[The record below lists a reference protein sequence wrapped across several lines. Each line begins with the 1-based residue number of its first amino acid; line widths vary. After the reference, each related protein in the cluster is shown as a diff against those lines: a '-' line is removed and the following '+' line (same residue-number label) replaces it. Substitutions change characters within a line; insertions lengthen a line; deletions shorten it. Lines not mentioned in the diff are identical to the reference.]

1 MCSRQQLRVPLASVA
16 LAAVVAF
23 AGNRCARSADD
34 PKANAADEQLAA
46 YFRAETAKL
55 RDGCLAEI
63 KTLDDWNAKKGEYR
77 RRLFEMLSLDPLPE
91 RTDSKAT
98 ITGRVEREDF
108 VVEKLHFQSR
118 PGLYVTANLYLPK
131 TIDKPCPTILYL
143 CGHGKVA
150 KNGIS
155 FGNKVH
161 YQHHGIWFA
170 RHGYVC
176 LVLDTL
182 QLGEIEGT
190 HHGTYKFDRWWW
202 NARGYTPAGV
212 EAWNCIRALDYLA
225 TRKEVDAERIGA
237 TGRSGGGAYT
247 WFVAAL
253 DDRVKAAVPVAGI
266 TDLENHVVDG
276 VVEGHCDCMY
286 FVNTYRWDYP
296 QLAALVAP
304 RPLLISNSDKDR
316 IFPLE
321 GVLRTHRTVRRIYSL
336 HEAEKNLGLHI
347 TEGPHEDT
355 QELYTHAFVWFD
367 RFLGGGR
374 RPIDGPAVKLFEPE
388 ELKVFDKLPA
398 DEINTKIDETF
409 VAKAAEPKVPESKE
423 EWERMRDGWMK
434 DLREK
439 VFRGWPEI
447 EASPKLEVFEA
458 LNFDNG
464 GGLNM
469 YYIEPQPHISM
480 VFTLY
485 DYPQPDNEKLV
496 LLCVYPY
503 VLKPNEEGVISPP
516 DTPFVDAGRT
526 GGLVEVR
533 GENPLHYLADPK
545 AQVHRRRRF
554 MLLGQTQ
561 AGMQVW
567 DVRRTIQATRSVG
580 HVKGAK
586 IVLEGRGPLATIA
599 LYASLFEPNI
609 AELRLY
615 DLPAS
620 HADGPDFLNV
630 LRSHDIPA
638 AVAMAAERCSVRIIG
653 AKRVEDWEYPKRVTE
668 ALGWDRGRGEKD
680 PPRLVVEVA
689 DAKAK

>member
-1 MCSRQQLRVPLASVA
+1 MKRSLFLLVSVA
-16 LAAVVAF
+16 VAFFAAAAV
-23 AGNRCARSADD
+23 ADE
-34 PKANAADEQLAA
+34 PTQKPGDEQLSA

-55 RDGCLAEI
+55 RDSCLVEI
-63 KTLDDWNAKKGEYR
+63 KTLDDWNAKKSEYR
-77 RRLFEMLSLDPLPE
+77 RQLFEMLGLDPLPE
-91 RTDSKAT
+91 RTDLKAT
-98 ITGRVEREDF
+98 ITGRVERDDF

-131 TIDKPCPTILYL
+131 KIDKPCPTVLYL

-150 KNGIS
+150 KNGVS
-155 FGNKVH
+155 YGNKVH
-161 YQHHGIWFA
+161 YQHHAIWFA

-182 QLGEIEGT
+182 QLGEIEGV
-190 HHGTYKFDRWWW
+190 HHGTYRENRWWW
-202 NARGYTPAGV
+202 NARGYTPGGV
-212 EAWNCIRALDYLA
+212 EAWNCIRALDYLQ

-253 DDRVKAAVPVAGI
+253 DDRIKVAVPVAGI

-276 VVEGHCDCMY
+276 CVEGHCDCMY

-304 RPLLISNSDKDR
+304 RPLLISNTDKDK

-321 GVLRTHRTVRRIYSL
+321 GVQRTHRIVRRIYEL
-336 HEAEKNLGLHI
+336 HGAEKNLGLHI

-388 ELKVFDKLPA
+388 ELKVFDKLP
-398 DEINTKIDETF
+398 DDQINTKIDETF
-409 VAKAAEPKVPESKE
+409 VAKAAAPKAPESKE
-423 EWERMRDGWMK
+423 EWEKVRDGWMK

-439 VFRGWPEI
+439 VFRGWPDDHT
-447 EASPKLEVFEA
+447 SPKVTTQEELKSET
-458 LNFDNG
+458 NG
-464 GGLNM
+464 SRSFT
-469 YYIEPQPHISM
+469 IEFPERVSTHIWMNRSGM
-480 VFTLY
+480 RISGA
-485 DYPQPDNEKLV
+485 
-496 LLCVYPY
+496 LCVYPFQEKHDAEKAETRPRTSESPY
-503 VLKPNEEGVISPP
+503 RYIYQSGATIS
-516 DTPFVDAGRT
+516 
-526 GGLVEVR
+526 VR
-533 GENPLHYLADPK
+533 GTGLGVWSEEPK
-545 AQVHRRRRF
+545 VELQRRRRF
-554 MLLGQTQ
+554 MLLGQTL
-561 AGMQVW
+561 AGMRVW
-567 DVRRTIQATRSVG
+567 DARQTLDVVRTQKHFNDDKLILTG
-580 HVKGAK
+580 KGDMA
-586 IVLEGRGPLATIA
+586 VIA

-630 LRSHDIPA
+630 LKSHDIPQ
-638 AVAMAAERCSVRIIG
+638 AVAMAAERCPVRITVKDEAAWDYPRQV
-653 AKRVEDWEYPKRVTE
+653 AKNLNWIAERK
-668 ALGWDRGRGEKD
+668 GD
-680 PPRLVVEVA
+680 PPRLVIEKSEEA
-689 DAKAK
+689 AKAKE

>member
-1 MCSRQQLRVPLASVA
+1 MNSQRNLRWTRVIAAFCVLAVA
-16 LAAVVAF
+16 SSAAI
-23 AGNRCARSADD
+23 
-34 PKANAADEQLAA
+34 ADEPKEKSSGSQLAA
-46 YFRAETAKL
+46 YFRAETEKL

-77 RRLFEMLSLDPLPE
+77 RQLFEMLSLDPLPE
-91 RTDSKAT
+91 KTDLKAT
-98 ITGRVEREDF
+98 VTGRVEREDF

-131 TIDKPCPTILYL
+131 AVDKPCPTILYL

-150 KNGIS
+150 KDGVS
-155 FGNKVH
+155 YGNKVH

-182 QLGEIEGT
+182 QLGEIEAT

-212 EAWNCIRALDYLA
+212 EAWNSIRALDYLA

-266 TDLENHVVDG
+266 TDLENHVIDG

-296 QLAALVAP
+296 QMAALVAP
-304 RPLLISNSDKDR
+304 RPLLISNTDKDR

-321 GVLRTHRTVRRIYSL
+321 GVLRTHRVVRRIYAL
-336 HEAEKNLGLHI
+336 HDAEKNLGLHI

-355 QELYTHAFVWFD
+355 QELYMHAFVWFD
-367 RFLGGGR
+367 KFLGGGR

-409 VAKAAEPKVPESKE
+409 VAKAAEPKVPASKE
-423 EWERMRDGWMK
+423 EWEKMRDGWMR

-439 VFRGWPEI
+439 VFRGWPEKAPALDVK
-447 EASPKLEVFEA
+447 ELSGRALSGFHFGARAFEFLSEPNVRLRFEI
-458 LNFDNG
+458 LNPG
-464 GGLNM
+464 KV
-469 YYIEPQPHISM
+469 EH
-480 VFTLY
+480 
-485 DYPQPDNEKLV
+485 DYV
-496 LLCVYPY
+496 LLFAADLEQYQPAELELMRVSRRATIVFFYPRGQG
-503 VLKPNEEGVISPP
+503 LGIRRTKSAEE
-516 DTPFVDAGRT
+516 TH
-526 GGLVEVR
+526 E
-533 GENPLHYLADPK
+533 
-545 AQVHRRRRF
+545 RRRF
-554 MLLGQTQ
+554 MLLGETLGGQ
-561 AGMQVW
+561 QVW
-567 DVRRTIQATRSVG
+567 DIRRALQALRETEEFRNS
-580 HVKGAK
+580 KM
-586 IVLEGRGPLATIA
+586 IVAGRRHMAEAA

-609 AELRLY
+609 ERLEF
-615 DLPAS
+615 
-620 HADGPDFLNV
+620 PDFKHAQFPDCDLLNV
-630 LRSHDIPA
+630 RRSHDLSA
-638 AVAMAAERCSVRIIG
+638 AVAMAMERCPVQLEG
-653 AKRVEDWEYPKRVTE
+653 ADPDSYEFARLTGE
-668 ALGWDRGRGEKD
+668 ALRWRTMSSEGKTTSRLEMKYVE
-680 PPRLVVEVA
+680 PKVEPR
-689 DAKAK
+689 

>member
-1 MCSRQQLRVPLASVA
+1 MKRSLFLIASVA
-16 LAAVVAF
+16 VASFFAAAAV
-23 AGNRCARSADD
+23 
-34 PKANAADEQLAA
+34 ADEPAKKPGDQQLSA

-77 RRLFEMLSLDPLPE
+77 RQLFEMLGLDPLPE
-91 RTDSKAT
+91 RTDLKAT
-98 ITGRVEREDF
+98 VTGRVEREDF

-131 TIDKPCPTILYL
+131 HIDKPCATILYL

-150 KNGIS
+150 KNGVS
-155 FGNKVH
+155 YGNKVH
-161 YQHHGIWFA
+161 YQHHAIWFA

-176 LVLDTL
+176 LVLDML
-182 QLGEIEGT
+182 QLGEIEGV
-190 HHGTYKFDRWWW
+190 HHGTYRENRWWW

-225 TRKEVDAERIGA
+225 TRKEVDTERIGA

-253 DDRVKAAVPVAGI
+253 DDRIKVAVPVAGI

-276 VVEGHCDCMY
+276 CVEGHCDCMY

-304 RPLLISNSDKDR
+304 RPLLISNTDKDN

-321 GVLRTHRTVRRIYSL
+321 GVLRTHRIVRRIYAL
-336 HEAEKNLGLHI
+336 HGAEKNLGLHI

-388 ELKVFDKLPA
+388 ELKVFDKLP
-398 DEINTKIDETF
+398 DDQINTKIDETF
-409 VAKAAEPKVPESKE
+409 VAKAPEPKVPESKE
-423 EWERMRDGWMK
+423 EWDKLRDGWMK

-439 VFRGWPEI
+439 VFRGWPESVPPVKLAKGGSTI
-447 EASPKLEVFEA
+447 FDGSFDISLYDFESQPGVTQILSTSMTLDAVPSLIVPFEIYDDRESEDESSEIPGVHDEDASMSPR
-458 LNFDNG
+458 
-464 GGLNM
+464 
-469 YYIEPQPHISM
+469 
-480 VFTLY
+480 TLY
-485 DYPQPDNEKLV
+485 PDYVSGKKHV
-496 LLCVYPY
+496 
-503 VLKPNEEGVISPP
+503 
-516 DTPFVDAGRT
+516 
-526 GGLVEVR
+526 VR
-533 GENPLHYLADPK
+533 HS
-545 AQVHRRRRF
+545 RRRYS
-554 MLLGQTQ
+554 LLGQTL

-567 DVRRTIQATRSVG
+567 DVRRGIQAVHLVDDFRE
-580 HVKGAK
+580 KK
-586 IVLEGRGPLATIA
+586 IRVQARGNMAVIA
-599 LYASLFEPNI
+599 LYASLFERNI

-630 LRSHDIPA
+630 LKSHEIPQ
-638 AVAMAAERCSVRIIG
+638 AVAMAAERCPVRITVKDEAAWDYPRQV
-653 AKRVEDWEYPKRVTE
+653 AKNLNWI
-668 ALGWDRGRGEKD
+668 AEKQGD
-680 PPRLVVEVA
+680 SPRLVIEKSEEA
-689 DAKAK
+689 AKAKE